1 MQSAVKNGTEPVH
14 PLERE
19 LYHLLQGGPA
29 GPAVTKAYDLYT
41 HTYKREVIES
51 FLLVQVPMNEIE
63 AIVKIDTA
71 STAAYAH
78 LFFDPDV
85 FEDEL
90 DRIEYAYTYS
100 RNDYGIELKKM
111 AVDLGKES
119 LKIRISRGA
128 ASAAPTAKMVQC
140 EIRATAYMLAAR
152 AKTNPIDS
160 DISRE
165 ARAWAQLALKA
176 SEHDEEEAVAA
187 GVEEIT
193 MALDT
198 KDETTN
204 EDKSGLR
211 AEDIIH

>member
-1 MQSAVKNGTEPVH
+1 VQNAVKNNLEPTH
-14 PLERE
+14 SLERE
-19 LYHLLQGGPA
+19 LYHLLQGETV

-51 FLLVQVPMNEIE
+51 FLLVQVSATEIE
-63 AIVKIDTA
+63 SIVKIDATA
-71 STAAYAH
+71 TGAYAH
-78 LFFDPDV
+78 LFFDPNV

-90 DRIEYAYTYS
+90 DRIEYAYTYN
-100 RNDYGIELKKM
+100 RNDYGTELKRM

-128 ASAAPTAKMVQC
+128 ASTAPTAKMVQS

-176 SEHDEEEAVAA
+176 SEHDEEETVAA

-193 MALDT
+193 MALDA

-204 EDKSGLR
+204 DEKSGLK

>member
-19 LYHLLQGGPA
+19 LYHLLQGGCA

-90 DRIEYAYTYS
+90 DRIEYAYTYT

-128 ASAAPTAKMVQC
+128 ASAAPTAKMVQS

-204 EDKSGLR
+204 EEKSGLR